1 MSLKCVFMRKGILIL
16 LVLATCVGC
25 SKFEQMRLRGAAVE
39 CSGEILT
46 HNELAAV
53 AMGISAEDS
62 AAVVE
67 KYIRQWATN
76 LLMKDIV
83 KRSQN
88 KEIEELVAEY
98 RRSLYQ
104 HEWEQHQIAT
114 RMSQHVEDSVVV
126 AFYENN
132 EAHFVLPETILR
144 GVLLVVPAGAPNIDQ
159 LKRYVVDPQDE
170 EHIEWIEKYAYQY
183 ASGYELF
190 LDEWKTANQLLL
202 RMPFEKN
209 TLQKQIK
216 QNRQVVVEDSVNT
229 YILQVVDMYAQGE
242 QMPLDYARGEI
253 EKILLRQ
260 RQVEFIQSERELLYQ
275 DAIKSGKL
283 TRYEK

>member
-25 SKFEQMRLRGAAVE
+25 SRFEQMRLRGAVVE
-39 CSGEILT
+39 CNGEILT
-46 HNELAAV
+46 HDDLSAV
-53 AMGISAEDS
+53 TSGVSLEDS
-62 AAVVE
+62 AAVAE

-76 LLMKDIV
+76 LLMKDVV
-83 KRSQN
+83 KRNQN
-88 KEIEELVAEY
+88 KEIEKLVAEY

-104 HEWEQHQIAT
+104 HEWEEYRIAT

-126 AFYENN
+126 AFYEENKT
-132 EAHFVLPETILR
+132 HFVLPETILR
-144 GVLLVVPAGAPNIDQ
+144 GVLLVVPAGAPNLDQ
-159 LKRYVVDPQDE
+159 LKRYVVDPQNE

-209 TLQKQIK
+209 TLQKQVK

-229 YILQVVDMYAQGE
+229 YILQVVDMHAQGD
-242 QMPLDYARGEI
+242 QMPLDYARVEI
-253 EKILLRQ
+253 EKMILRR
-260 RQVEFIQSERELLYQ
+260 RQVDFIKSEHELLYE

-283 TRYEK
+283 TWYEK